1 MYISILSIVSG
12 ILLILLFLLMFISLF
27 CDKLTDSVLV
37 LIFLSVAFLGAFNL
51 GMGVVSLLEH
61 KEVIQPIEVYRG
73 NTELK
78 IETREINGEVV
89 SCDTV
94 VIRKTNLNN

>member
-1 MYISILSIVSG
+1 MFISIISIVSG
-12 ILLILLFLLMFISLF
+12 VFLILLFLLMIISTF
-27 CDKLTDSVLV
+27 QNKLTDSVIV
-37 LIFLSVAFLGAFNL
+37 LTFLILALLGAFNI

-61 KEVIQPIEVYRG
+61 KETIQPIEVYRG
-73 NTELK
+73 NTELR

-94 VIRKTNLNN
+94 VVRKK

>member
-1 MYISILSIVSG
+1 MFISIISIVSG
-12 ILLILLFLLMFISLF
+12 VFLILLFLLMIISTF
-27 CDKLTDSVLV
+27 QNKLTDSIIVLTFMI
-37 LIFLSVAFLGAFNL
+37 LALLGAFNI

-73 NTELK
+73 NTELR

-94 VIRKTNLNN
+94 IVRKK

>member
-1 MYISILSIVSG
+1 MFISIISIGSG
-12 ILLILLFLLMFISLF
+12 VLLILLFLIMIISTF
-27 CDKLTDSVLV
+27 QNKLTDSVIV
-37 LIFLSVAFLGAFNL
+37 LTFMILALLGAFNI

-61 KEVIQPIEVYRG
+61 KETIQPIEVYRG
-73 NTELK
+73 NTELR

-94 VIRKTNLNN
+94 VVRKK

>member
-1 MYISILSIVSG
+1 MFISIISIGSG
-12 ILLILLFLLMFISLF
+12 VLLILLFLLMIISTF
-27 CDKLTDSVLV
+27 QNKLTDSVIV
-37 LIFLSVAFLGAFNL
+37 LTFMILALLGAFNL

-61 KEVIQPIEVYRG
+61 KETIQPIEVYRG
-73 NTELK
+73 NTELR

-94 VIRKTNLNN
+94 VVRKK

>member
-1 MYISILSIVSG
+1 MFISILSIVSG
-12 ILLILLFLLMFISLF
+12 VLLILLFLLMIISVF
-27 CDKLTDSVLV
+27 CDKLTDST
-37 LIFLSVAFLGAFNL
+37 LILTFMIIAFLGAFNL

-73 NTELK
+73 NTELR

-94 VIRKTNLNN
+94 VVRKK

>member
-1 MYISILSIVSG
+1 MFISIISIGSG
-12 ILLILLFLLMFISLF
+12 VLLILLFLLMIIATFQN
-27 CDKLTDSVLV
+27 KLTDSVIV
-37 LIFLSVAFLGAFNL
+37 LTFMILALLGAFNL

-61 KEVIQPIEVYRG
+61 KETIQPIEVYRG
-73 NTELK
+73 NTELR

-94 VIRKTNLNN
+94 VVRKK

>member
-1 MYISILSIVSG
+1 MFISIISIVSG
-12 ILLILLFLLMFISLF
+12 VFLILLFLLMIISTF
-27 CDKLTDSVLV
+27 QNKLTDSVIV
-37 LIFLSVAFLGAFNL
+37 LTFMILALLGAFNI

-61 KEVIQPIEVYRG
+61 KETIQPIEVYRG
-73 NTELK
+73 NTELR

-94 VIRKTNLNN
+94 VVRKK

>member
-1 MYISILSIVSG
+1 MYISIVSIVSG
-12 ILLILLFLLMFISLF
+12 
-27 CDKLTDSVLV
+27 VL
-37 LIFLSVAFLGAFNL
+37 LIFLVISFFYDKLAESSILVTFMIIAILGAFNL
-51 GMGVVSLLEH
+51 GMGIVSLLDY

-94 VIRKTNLNN
+94 VVRKK

>member
-1 MYISILSIVSG
+1 MFISIISIGSG
-12 ILLILLFLLMFISLF
+12 VLLILLFLIMIISTF
-27 CDKLTDSVLV
+27 QNKLTDSVIV
-37 LIFLSVAFLGAFNL
+37 LAFMILALLGAFNI

-73 NTELK
+73 NTELR

-94 VIRKTNLNN
+94 VVRKK

>member
-12 ILLILLFLLMFISLF
+12 VLLILLFLLMIISEVYN
-27 CDKLTDSVLV
+27 KLTDSSLV
-37 LIFLSVAFLGAFNL
+37 LTFMIVALLGAFNL
-51 GMGVVSLLEH
+51 GMGIVSLLDY

-89 SCDTV
+89 SCDTIV
-94 VIRKTNLNN
+94 VRKK

>member
-1 MYISILSIVSG
+1 MFISVISIVSG
-12 ILLILLFLLMFISLF
+12 VLLILLFLLMIISLF
-27 CDKLTDSVLV
+27 HDKLSDSALV
-37 LIFLSVAFLGAFNL
+37 LTFMIVALLGAFNL
-51 GMGVVSLLEH
+51 GMGVVSLLDY
-61 KEVIQPIEVYRG
+61 KEAIQPIEVYRG

-94 VIRKTNLNN
+94 VVRKK

>member
-1 MYISILSIVSG
+1 MFISIISIVSG
-12 ILLILLFLLMFISLF
+12 VLLILLFLLMIISVVYN
-27 CDKLTDSVLV
+27 KLTDSSLV
-37 LIFLSVAFLGAFNL
+37 LTFMIIALLGAFNL
-51 GMGVVSLLEH
+51 GMGVVSLLDY
-61 KEVIQPIEVYRG
+61 KEIIQPIEVYRG

-94 VIRKTNLNN
+94 IVRKK

>member
-1 MYISILSIVSG
+1 MFISIISIASG
-12 ILLILLFLLMFISLF
+12 VLLILLFLLMIISVF
-27 CDKLTDSVLV
+27 SDKLSDST
-37 LIFLSVAFLGAFNL
+37 LILTFMIIAFLGAFNL

-61 KEVIQPIEVYRG
+61 KETIQPIEVYRG
-73 NTELK
+73 NTELR

-94 VIRKTNLNN
+94 VVRKK

>member
-1 MYISILSIVSG
+1 MFISIISIVSG
-12 ILLILLFLLMFISLF
+12 ILLILLFLLMIILF
-27 CDKLTDSVLV
+27 FYNKLTDSSIVLTFM
-37 LIFLSVAFLGAFNL
+37 IVALLGAFNL
-51 GMGVVSLLEH
+51 GMGIVSLSDY

-78 IETREINGEVV
+78 IETRYINGEVV

-94 VIRKTNLNN
+94 VVRKK

>member
-1 MYISILSIVSG
+1 MFISIISIGSG
-12 ILLILLFLLMFISLF
+12 VLLILLFLLMIIATFQN
-27 CDKLTDSVLV
+27 KLTDSVIV
-37 LIFLSVAFLGAFNL
+37 LTFMILALLGAFNI

-61 KEVIQPIEVYRG
+61 KETIQPIEVYRG
-73 NTELK
+73 NTELR

-94 VIRKTNLNN
+94 VVRKK

>member
-1 MYISILSIVSG
+1 MFISIISIVSG
-12 ILLILLFLLMFISLF
+12 VLLILLFLLMIISVF
-27 CDKLTDSVLV
+27 NDKLTDSAIVLT
-37 LIFLSVAFLGAFNL
+37 FMFVALLGAFNL
-51 GMGVVSLLEH
+51 GMGIVSLLEY
-61 KEVIQPIEVYRG
+61 KEAIQPIEVYRG

-94 VIRKTNLNN
+94 VVRKK

>member
-1 MYISILSIVSG
+1 MFISIISIVSG
-12 ILLILLFLLMFISLF
+12 VLLILLVPLMIISF
-27 CDKLTDSVLV
+27 FYDKLTESSIVLTFM
-37 LIFLSVAFLGAFNL
+37 IIAILGAFNL
-51 GMGVVSLLEH
+51 GMGIVSLLDY

-73 NTELK
+73 NTELR

-94 VIRKTNLNN
+94 VVRKK

>member
-1 MYISILSIVSG
+1 MFISIISIGSG
-12 ILLILLFLLMFISLF
+12 VFLILLFLLMIISTF
-27 CDKLTDSVLV
+27 QNKLTDSVIV
-37 LIFLSVAFLGAFNL
+37 LTFMILALLGAFNI

-61 KEVIQPIEVYRG
+61 KETIQPIEVYRG
-73 NTELK
+73 NTELR

-94 VIRKTNLNN
+94 VVRKK

>member
-1 MYISILSIVSG
+1 MFISIISIVSG
-12 ILLILLFLLMFISLF
+12 IFLILLFLLMIISTF
-27 CDKLTDSVLV
+27 QNKLTDSIIVLTFMI
-37 LIFLSVAFLGAFNL
+37 LALLGAFNI

-73 NTELK
+73 NTELR

-94 VIRKTNLNN
+94 VVRKK

>member
-1 MYISILSIVSG
+1 MFISIISIVSG
-12 ILLILLFLLMFISLF
+12 VLLILLFLLMIISVF
-27 CDKLTDSVLV
+27 YNKLTDSSLV
-37 LIFLSVAFLGAFNL
+37 LTFMIIALLGAFNL

-73 NTELK
+73 NTELR

-94 VIRKTNLNN
+94 VVRKK

>member
-1 MYISILSIVSG
+1 MFISIISIVSG
-12 ILLILLFLLMFISLF
+12 VLLILLFLLMIISVF
-27 CDKLTDSVLV
+27 YNKLTDSSLV
-37 LIFLSVAFLGAFNL
+37 LTFMIIALLGAFNL

-73 NTELK
+73 NTELR

-89 SCDTV
+89 SCDTIV
-94 VIRKTNLNN
+94 VRKK

>member
-1 MYISILSIVSG
+1 MFISIISIVSG
-12 ILLILLFLLMFISLF
+12 VFLIVLFLLMIISTF
-27 CDKLTDSVLV
+27 QNKLTDSVIV
-37 LIFLSVAFLGAFNL
+37 LTFMILALLGAFNL

-61 KEVIQPIEVYRG
+61 KETIQPIEVYRG
-73 NTELK
+73 NTELR

-94 VIRKTNLNN
+94 VVRKK

>member
-1 MYISILSIVSG
+1 MFISIISIVSG
-12 ILLILLFLLMFISLF
+12 VFLILLFLLMIISTF
-27 CDKLTDSVLV
+27 QNKLTDSVIV
-37 LIFLSVAFLGAFNL
+37 LTFMILALLGAFNI

-61 KEVIQPIEVYRG
+61 KEVIHPIEVYRG
-73 NTELK
+73 NTELR

-94 VIRKTNLNN
+94 VVRKK

>member
-1 MYISILSIVSG
+1 MFISIISIVSG
-12 ILLILLFLLMFISLF
+12 VFLIVLFLLMIISTF
-27 CDKLTDSVLV
+27 QNKLTDSVIV
-37 LIFLSVAFLGAFNL
+37 LTFMILALLGAFNI

-61 KEVIQPIEVYRG
+61 KETIQPIEVYRG
-73 NTELK
+73 NTELR

-94 VIRKTNLNN
+94 VVRKK

>member
-1 MYISILSIVSG
+1 MFISIISIVSG
-12 ILLILLFLLMFISLF
+12 VFLILLFLLMIISTF
-27 CDKLTDSVLV
+27 QNKLTDSIIVLTFMI
-37 LIFLSVAFLGAFNL
+37 LALLGAFNI

-61 KEVIQPIEVYRG
+61 KEVIQPIEVQRG
-73 NTELK
+73 NTELR

-94 VIRKTNLNN
+94 VVRKK

>member
-1 MYISILSIVSG
+1 MFISIISISSG
-12 ILLILLFLLMFISLF
+12 VLLILLFLLMTISTF
-27 CDKLTDSVLV
+27 QNKLTDSVIV
-37 LIFLSVAFLGAFNL
+37 LTFMILALLGAFNI

-73 NTELK
+73 NTELR

-94 VIRKTNLNN
+94 VVRKK